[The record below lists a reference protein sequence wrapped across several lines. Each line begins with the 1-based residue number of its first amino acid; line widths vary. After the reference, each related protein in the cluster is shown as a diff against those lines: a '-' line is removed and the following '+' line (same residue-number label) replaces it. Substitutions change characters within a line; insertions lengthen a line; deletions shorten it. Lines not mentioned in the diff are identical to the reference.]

1 MFVLLNH
8 IFLLLF
14 LVNYI
19 SIYFISYDIF
29 GGVGGEFMRLS
40 NNVINNKIVR
50 KLFSFLII
58 FILFFSCFTFFY
70 VESTKA
76 SPTII
81 VDNPEFDSTIY
92 DKTPTIKISYSDI
105 VGINLDGVVF
115 YLDNVD
121 LTSNATVTL
130 DSVIFIPPSNLTI
143 GRHTILL
150 SVSDTLNYSTVK
162 SGAFNIANSI
172 SSIEEEVG
180 DIKPYELKNI
190 TIDDGA
196 TLPIVIYKIIIN
208 SKNKLNNTNL
218 FIANLSVNSVGVN
231 KPLISDTDLISV
243 GAGYSITY
251 TNNLFIH
258 SYLDIELL
266 SNGSSIDESD
276 INSITIKFKILKSWI
291 DSNNID
297 KQGVRLLRYTDNGWQ
312 ELTTT
317 FDSEDSNYDYY
328 SAITEGFSLFA
339 LVGPELLVEKPVEG
353 GGINI
358 LLIIGV
364 IIAVTVLIIALLFW
378 RGYLYIEK

>member
-1 MFVLLNH
+1 M
-8 IFLLLF
+8 F

-19 SIYFISYDIF
+19 SYYFISSDRF
-29 GGVGGEFMRLS
+29 GGIGGEFMRLS
-40 NNVINNKIVR
+40 ITLVNNKIVR
-50 KLFSFLII
+50 KLVIFSIV
-58 FILFFSCFTFFY
+58 FILFFSCFSFFY
-70 VESTKA
+70 VEKIRA
-76 SPTII
+76 VPTIL

-92 DKTPTIKISYSDI
+92 DKTPIIKISYSDI
-105 VGINLDGVVF
+105 VGINLDSVVF

-121 LTSNATVTL
+121 LTNSATVTL
-130 DSVIFIPPSNLTI
+130 DSVIYIPPSNLTI

-150 SVSDTLNYSTVK
+150 TVSDTLNNSTVK

-172 SSIEEEVG
+172 SSIEEDVG
-180 DIKPYELKNI
+180 DINPYDGKEINI
-190 TIDDGA
+190 TDET

-218 FIANLSVNSVGVN
+218 FIANLSVNSVGVS
-231 KPLISDTDLISV
+231 KPLITDTDIISV

-258 SYLDIELL
+258 SYFNLEFL

-276 INSITIKFKILKSWI
+276 IDSITIKFKILRSWI

-312 ELTTT
+312 ELTTI
-317 FDSEDSNYDYY
+317 FDSQDSNYDYY
-328 SAITEGFSLFA
+328 SAETKGFSLFA
-339 LVGPELLVEKPVEG
+339 LVGPEKLVDKPLVEG

-364 IIAVTVLIIALLFW
+364 IIAIIVIIIAFLFW
-378 RGYLYIEK
+378 KGYLYIER